1 MTWKIQAITGE
12 LTGQEI
18 SIDRDML
25 VGRHQSADIVL
36 QAAEISRKHAAF
48 LLKEQALW
56 VQDLNSSN
64 GTFINDVR
72 VEQEGLL
79 KEGDIVQFASF
90 KFSVLEPAQEIA
102 AVLIQPTEVVVLEPV
117 ASDVVVP
124 VTEQPSEAVAVS
136 ETEAEEA
143 FEQAEQNAAAEALQQ
158 APKTAAQQM
167 NEQGMPDLSER
178 DRTVQLSQ
186 EGMPQ
191 QVAVPKPAPIPVGV
205 DLKVNPEPRP
215 VVIEEEPVSSVDVQK
230 TEQKNASTGLIA
242 IIVLI
247 ILAILAWLLFK

>member
-117 ASDVVVP
+117 ASDVIVP

-143 FEQAEQNAAAEALQQ
+143 FEQAEQNAAAEALEQ

-205 DLKVNPEPRP
+205 DLKVDPEPRP
-215 VVIEEEPVSSVDVQK
+215 VVIEEATSSVDVQK

>member
-117 ASDVVVP
+117 ASDVIVP

-205 DLKVNPEPRP
+205 DLKVDPEPRS
-215 VVIEEEPVSSVDVQK
+215 VVIEEAASSVDVQK

>member
-12 LTGQEI
+12 LTGHEI

-117 ASDVVVP
+117 ASDVIVP

-215 VVIEEEPVSSVDVQK
+215 VVIEEATSSVDVQK

>member
-117 ASDVVVP
+117 VSDVIVP

-143 FEQAEQNAAAEALQQ
+143 FEQAEQNAAAEALEQV
-158 APKTAAQQM
+158 PKTAAQQM

-215 VVIEEEPVSSVDVQK
+215 VVIEEAASSVDVQK

>member
-102 AVLIQPTEVVVLEPV
+102 AVLIQPTEMVVLEPV
-117 ASDVVVP
+117 VSDVIVP

-205 DLKVNPEPRP
+205 DLKVDPEPRP
-215 VVIEEEPVSSVDVQK
+215 VVIEEAASSVDVQK

>member
-117 ASDVVVP
+117 ASDVIVP

-143 FEQAEQNAAAEALQQ
+143 FEQAEQNAAAEALEQ

-205 DLKVNPEPRP
+205 DLKVDPEPRP
-215 VVIEEEPVSSVDVQK
+215 VVIEEAASSIDVQK

>member
-117 ASDVVVP
+117 ASDVIVP

-143 FEQAEQNAAAEALQQ
+143 FEQAEQNAAAEALEQ

-167 NEQGMPDLSER
+167 SEQGMPDLSER

-215 VVIEEEPVSSVDVQK
+215 VVIEEAASSVDVQK

>member
-143 FEQAEQNAAAEALQQ
+143 FEQAEQNAAAEALKQ

-205 DLKVNPEPRP
+205 DLKVDPEPRP
-215 VVIEEEPVSSVDVQK
+215 VVIEEAASSVDVQK

>member
-117 ASDVVVP
+117 ASDVIVP

-136 ETEAEEA
+136 ETAAEEA
-143 FEQAEQNAAAEALQQ
+143 FEQAEQNAAAEALEQ

-215 VVIEEEPVSSVDVQK
+215 VVIEEATSSVDVQK

>member
-102 AVLIQPTEVVVLEPV
+102 AVLIQPTEGVVLEPV
-117 ASDVVVP
+117 ASDVIVP
-124 VTEQPSEAVAVS
+124 VTDQPSEAVAVS

-143 FEQAEQNAAAEALQQ
+143 FEQAEQNAAAEALEQ

-215 VVIEEEPVSSVDVQK
+215 VVIEEAASSVDVQK

>member
-117 ASDVVVP
+117 ASDVIVP
-124 VTEQPSEAVAVS
+124 VTEQPSEAVA

-143 FEQAEQNAAAEALQQ
+143 FEQAEQNAAAEALEQ

-215 VVIEEEPVSSVDVQK
+215 VVIEEATSSVDVQK

>member
-117 ASDVVVP
+117 VSDVIVP

-143 FEQAEQNAAAEALQQ
+143 LEQAEQNAAAEALEQ

-167 NEQGMPDLSER
+167 SEQGMPDLSER

-215 VVIEEEPVSSVDVQK
+215 VVIEEAASSVDVQK

>member
-117 ASDVVVP
+117 VSDVIVP
-124 VTEQPSEAVAVS
+124 VTEQP
-136 ETEAEEA
+136 
-143 FEQAEQNAAAEALQQ
+143 
-158 APKTAAQQM
+158 
-167 NEQGMPDLSER
+167 
-178 DRTVQLSQ
+178 
-186 EGMPQ
+186 
-191 QVAVPKPAPIPVGV
+191 
-205 DLKVNPEPRP
+205 
-215 VVIEEEPVSSVDVQK
+215 
-230 TEQKNASTGLIA
+230 
-242 IIVLI
+242 
-247 ILAILAWLLFK
+247 

>member
-117 ASDVVVP
+117 ASDVIVP

-143 FEQAEQNAAAEALQQ
+143 FEQAEQNAAAEALEQ

-205 DLKVNPEPRP
+205 DLKVSPEPRP
-215 VVIEEEPVSSVDVQK
+215 VVIEEATSSVDVQK

>member
-117 ASDVVVP
+117 ASDVIVP

-143 FEQAEQNAAAEALQQ
+143 FEQAEQNAAAEALEQ

-178 DRTVQLSQ
+178 DRKVQLSQ

-215 VVIEEEPVSSVDVQK
+215 VVIEEATSSVDVQK

>member
-117 ASDVVVP
+117 ASDVIVP

-143 FEQAEQNAAAEALQQ
+143 FEQAEQNAAAEALEQ

-205 DLKVNPEPRP
+205 DLKVDPEPRP
-215 VVIEEEPVSSVDVQK
+215 VVIEEAASSVDVQK

>member
-48 LLKEQALW
+48 LLKERALW

-117 ASDVVVP
+117 ASDVIVP

-143 FEQAEQNAAAEALQQ
+143 FEQAEQNAAAEALEQ

-167 NEQGMPDLSER
+167 SEQGMPDLSER

-215 VVIEEEPVSSVDVQK
+215 VVIEEATSSVDVQK

>member
-117 ASDVVVP
+117 ASDVIVP

-143 FEQAEQNAAAEALQQ
+143 FEQAEQNAAAEALEQ

-167 NEQGMPDLSER
+167 SEQGMPDLSER

-191 QVAVPKPAPIPVGV
+191 QVAVPKPAPIPVGI

-215 VVIEEEPVSSVDVQK
+215 VVIEEAASSVDVQK

>member
-1 MTWKIQAITGE
+1 
-12 LTGQEI
+12 
-18 SIDRDML
+18 ML

-117 ASDVVVP
+117 ASDVIVP

-143 FEQAEQNAAAEALQQ
+143 FEQAEQNAAAEALEQ

-191 QVAVPKPAPIPVGV
+191 QVAVPKPAPIPVGI

-215 VVIEEEPVSSVDVQK
+215 VVIEEAASSVDVQK